1 MHKTQPN
8 WRVLKYI
15 IVEPSPLM
23 SLMTCQSLPPSS
35 ASSIMIMSQNTDLAG
50 QQSLRVKLLCALEYE
65 VIPHFHEEMTS
76 ILVCLY

>member
-8 WRVLKYI
+8 WKVLQYI

-23 SLMTCQSLPPSS
+23 SLMTRQSLPPSS
-35 ASSIMIMSQNTDLAG
+35 ASSIMIMS

-65 VIPHFHEEMTS
+65 VIPHFHEKVTS
-76 ILVCLY
+76 ILVCLYYTY

>member
-8 WRVLKYI
+8 WKVLQYI

-23 SLMTCQSLPPSS
+23 SLMTRQSLPPSS
-35 ASSIMIMSQNTDLAG
+35 ASSIMIMS